1 MVSVVRKVCRT
12 CSGNKRLDEFNR
24 DRRQP
29 DGRASQCR
37 SCARLMGSVY
47 RARNLEGTRQ
57 RERINSMVY
66 RMRHPER
73 RRMIA
78 AESRRRRAVMR
89 SLQG

>member
-1 MVSVVRKVCRT
+1 
-12 CSGNKRLDEFNR
+12 
-24 DRRQP
+24 
-29 DGRASQCR
+29 
-37 SCARLMGSVY
+37 MGSVY
-47 RARNLEGTRQ
+47 RARNLEVTRQ

>member
-1 MVSVVRKVCRT
+1 MSEVRKPCRT
-12 CSGNKRLDEFNR
+12 CGGNKRLDDFRR
-24 DRRQP
+24 DSRRK
-29 DGRASQCR
+29 DGRSTQCR
-37 SCARLMGSVY
+37 ACARVMGAVY
-47 RARNLEGTRQ
+47 RARNVESVRQ